1 MQKLLAKAKEETAD
15 QVMGE
20 DEVKLIAQSRLLTNG
35 FEDGKET
42 LIIEDYTE
50 DEIQNDTD
58 AVDWDKAY
66 LQVEET
72 QIAIRKE
79 ELQIIAE

>member
-1 MQKLLAKAKEETAD
+1 
-15 QVMGE
+15 MGE

-72 QIAIRKE
+72 QVAIRKE

>member
-1 MQKLLAKAKEETAD
+1 
-15 QVMGE
+15 MGA

-35 FEDGKET
+35 FEDGKATPIVE
-42 LIIEDYTE
+42 EYTE
-50 DEIQNDTD
+50 DEIQNDVD

-66 LQVEET
+66 LQVEEA
-72 QIAIRKE
+72 QIAIRKA

>member
-1 MQKLLAKAKEETAD
+1 M
-15 QVMGE
+15 VGE

-42 LIIEDYTE
+42 PIIEDYTE

-66 LQVEET
+66 LQVEEA
-72 QIAIRKE
+72 QIAIRKD

>member
-1 MQKLLAKAKEETAD
+1 LQKLLAKAKEETAD

>member
-1 MQKLLAKAKEETAD
+1 
-15 QVMGE
+15 MGE